1 MNKLTILTKLFL
13 ATLFGLVS
21 LGLAQEL
28 PTDAASPEEQ
38 VLRVP
43 CDNTRNEV
51 TFDFAVSVYQRY
63 SCISDLFQDTLID
76 LDKDFNVIPA
86 SAESWS
92 VSEDGLTW
100 TFKLKEGLMWSD
112 GTPLT
117 AYDYEATYR
126 FSAQPDSA
134 WDFTWF
140 YSFIGPGGIKNWSQV
155 IAGEL
160 PPEELGVVAV
170 DDLTLQVTT
179 EGPFPPL
186 PGVMKFS
193 FVMQKSALEAHGPY
207 YNNDPATSVSS
218 GPYMLESYDPGNMI
232 TVVKNPNYTGYRPA
246 RLERIEGIY
255 MAPATFFAAFEA
267 GEIDRVPY
275 EYLTPADFSIIES
288 QPELSNN
295 YFRHFGDFRTD
306 YLMMDTTTAP
316 FDNIDVRK
324 AFAMALD
331 RDAIVTNVFG
341 EIKAMPAHSMLM
353 PGYPASD
360 TEGELAEYQS
370 FNCDMANEHLAAAGY
385 PGGEGFPALE
395 MWLRG
400 EGPAMAAVYQASA
413 ASIAQCLN
421 IDIQVS
427 NKDGKV
433 YTDAMNAKELQFGA
447 VSYGMDF
454 LDPANLL
461 GIWVSSGR
469 HAWYNDDFDALV
481 SEASA
486 LVGDDAKRTQMFKD
500 AERILVD
507 DVGGVFIAHRWQG
520 DLFKPYVLGDSFRV
534 PDSNGISGV
543 HWGNDNFWGDVYI
556 GVK

>member
-1 MNKLTILTKLFL
+1 MKKLLYS
-13 ATLFGLVS
+13 LVS
-21 LGLAQEL
+21 TLLVFGIAFAQEM
-28 PTDAASPEEQ
+28 PADAAPTEEQ

-63 SCISDLFQDTLID
+63 ACVSDLFQDTLID

-100 TFKLKEGLMWSD
+100 TFKLKPGLMWSD

-126 FSAQPDSA
+126 FSAMPDTA

-140 YSFIGPGGIKNWSQV
+140 YSFIGPGGIKNWDKV
-155 IAGEL
+155 VAGEL

-170 DDLTLQVTT
+170 DDLTLEVTT

-186 PGVMKFS
+186 PGVMKFA
-193 FVMQKSALEAHGPY
+193 FVLQKAALEAHGPY
-207 YNNDPATSVSS
+207 YNNDPATSVSA
-218 GPYMLESYDPGNMI
+218 GPFMLESFDPGNKI
-232 TVVKNPNYTGYRPA
+232 VLVKNPNYTGYRPA

-267 GEIDRVPY
+267 GEVDRVPY
-275 EYLTPADFSIIES
+275 EYLTPADFTIIEND
-288 QPELSNN
+288 PELSAN

-306 YLMMDTTTAP
+306 YLLFDTMNPP
-316 FDNIDVRK
+316 FDNLDVRK

-331 RDAIVTNVFG
+331 RDAIVKNVYG

-360 TEGELAEYQS
+360 TEGELAEYQA
-370 FNCDMANEHLAAAGY
+370 FNCEKANEHLAAAGY

-454 LDPANLL
+454 LDPSNLL

-469 HAWYNDDFDALV
+469 HAWVNEEFDNLV
-481 SEASA
+481 AEASA
-486 LVGDDAKRTQMFKD
+486 LVGDDEKRTQMFKD

-556 GVK
+556 GQK